1 MGGDREREDSE
12 DEADF
17 PSPVSLLLEALAPF
31 SKTARS
37 SVRSLLRWLGGEV
50 GERTPLP
57 GDAPMFVVLEPGPM
71 AACLRARSFA
81 KIAGRSL
88 YDCLMCSIIAMREE
102 LEANDGSV
110 AGRGSR
116 MGS

>member
-1 MGGDREREDSE
+1 M
-12 DEADF
+12 DF
-17 PSPVSLLLEALAPF
+17 PSPVSLLLEAVAPF
-31 SKTARS
+31 SKKEAS

-50 GERTPLP
+50 GERIPLP

-71 AACLRARSFA
+71 ATCLRARSFA

-88 YDCLMCSIIAMREE
+88 YDCLIRSIIAIREG

-110 AGRGSR
+110 AGRGSS
-116 MGS
+116 MGK